1 MKKRLLAMLMVLS
14 MALSILPM
22 SAVAVGNGE
31 AREYQDQIVKQG
43 EEIVTSEGKV
53 KHSKIIQQT
62 GENTFGITLQ
72 VKTSEEIKEQVVSE
86 DAAVVL
92 VLDQSS
98 SMTYNNIKDLKEA
111 VYGFVDTL
119 TENVSATARREIA
132 IVMFGSNADT
142 ELFWTNAVTDRWKVN
157 QAVTGIEKTSNEGT
171 NIEGGLRLANNL
183 LNYDKIKDIQN
194 KYVIL
199 MTDGVPTFYVTDRNE
214 TSSMTKMTGSRGGG
228 SSAEHPD
235 WHDIYCTKG
244 WDDLGESDD
253 IPGQI
258 REKGAKLY
266 TVSYK
271 SSSIKNKKV
280 NGQTIDNW
288 LGSFADQHFQSNDD
302 ISLGLENIAQIIVNQ
317 AKAWIL
323 TDPMGEYIQ
332 FGLNEGIT
340 RVTNETQNIVRNPRK
355 YNTDTNTLIWD
366 LKNDSL
372 YEKETIGNVTWY
384 TYTLTY
390 SVTLNNLKEGF
401 SQNQNYDTN
410 GTTKLTYMVRD
421 EKGDLEPELYETE
434 LAVPQVKGFVGS
446 LEFTKVNAEKQPL
459 KGAEFTLKVDD
470 GNWQKKVA
478 SDNDG
483 KISFTDIP
491 SGHVYTLTE
500 TEAPEGYVAVEP
512 IDVTVS
518 YGEVTAKEIT
528 DGTLIDPVATGSLAI
543 SKKVTVGD
551 GLTPSPDTNFTF
563 SVQFGSELSGTY
575 ETKTTSEKGA
585 QEEKTGEL
593 TVTNGQATVTLQAD
607 QTITIQGLPAG
618 TTYTVTE
625 TEPGDG
631 FTQTTPDGAATGTIS
646 ADGTKTAAFTNT
658 YEVESASLTGS
669 TALQVKKE
677 IQGKAPETSYEWH
690 ENDSFTFT
698 ITAVTQ
704 DAPMPETEEIVI
716 SKDTTNH
723 TASFGDITYTKPGT
737 YKYEIREKN
746 SEIPGMSSDSRAY
759 QVQVVVKDTGTG
771 SLNVEKIMY
780 SLLAG
785 GSTTKYEYN
794 ENNPMTFVNTYDTA
808 TQRVIIRGTKTLTG
822 DTLAKDQFSFALTK
836 AEKVGSEGATV
847 PLPVI
852 DENSLEVGN
861 TVKNTEATANNI
873 FFGTITYDVQ
883 DAGTYKYYFQE
894 VVPEDEEPGMVYDD
908 EEKVVTVTVT
918 YDEGQGLNAIV
929 SVDAGDGTVTEKNA
943 SLTFRNVKKEATLG
957 GDGSTALTVNKTLT
971 GRGWLPTD
979 QFAFQLAAGDDDTSK
994 ALEDGIV
1001 KLENALGDAMVTT
1014 IPESKTIQAGN
1025 SVISNTKTGS
1035 FGDITFY
1042 ETGKYTFTVTEMKP
1056 GEGAIEGV
1064 TYSQAKYT
1072 VTVQVDENEDGTLA
1086 KPEVTVTQTTNDKG
1100 DAVSEVG
1107 ATTLQF
1113 TNTVAEKGN
1122 TKSVTTGTTE
1132 DPDGIDPDGKVAG
1145 VGDILTYTIQWVN
1158 DAVDKNGNAT
1168 AATVIV
1174 TDTIPEGTECVAD
1187 GGANY
1192 DDTAKTLTWT
1202 IDNAAANATGEVSFR
1217 VKVTE
1222 AAVKDDENNTIVNQ
1236 ADVKVGNNDPKQTTT
1251 TETYVPE
1258 KSITKYQ
1265 PKDGDAT
1272 EVPQTGLK
1280 VGDQLTYTISYKNT
1294 EDTEATVTIT
1304 DKVPTG
1310 TEFVSA
1316 DNDGALNKESGIVT
1330 WTLNKVQPGDTGEV
1344 TMTVKVV
1351 SGAEATVENTASV
1364 QIGQDGPTVS
1374 TNTESTKIDE
1384 SERTVTITPA
1394 DIIVYTGGDGYE
1406 SVVGNQSGAAR
1417 AGDDEETGDQSNG
1430 LPEPGYYIT
1439 LPDWLND
1446 QLNIQDDP
1454 TEEGATDLSKIL
1466 TFTYADE
1473 EQTREWSLALYYDD
1487 EDGTSYEETTVGDV
1501 TRNRY
1506 VYRMNP
1512 AVVGGEKIPVRV
1524 QFTPKGEEGGI
1535 PTLSDDFTL
1544 DLGTLYQQY
1553 DMTIYPGLLEQDLV
1567 EAQVKLNGGD
1577 NTETLPV
1584 KVGNGTLTVRGTT
1597 NGEVTT
1603 KVATTTD
1610 DVTKNTKTIDE
1621 TTGCTITAV
1630 ADADTQYVV
1639 NESHVTVEAES
1650 VHLLADE
1657 LSQGDTAEGDAAN
1670 ESQQIL
1676 KDYLVKNDQA
1686 ETDDHYIYQYLD
1698 LVDETNGRAWVTAD
1712 RPVDVYWKLPKGS
1725 DSNDDFKLVHF
1736 TGLDRQYDGDT
1747 ADLIGQE
1754 GYEVEAYTTSN
1765 GGLEIVT
1772 LDGEQ
1777 YLKFATKEFSPFVLV
1792 WDEVSNSSGG
1802 GGGGGNKPSLN
1813 TEDHYG
1819 YIVGYPVDYETGEP
1833 TDDQA
1838 RKPVKPQGKIT
1849 RAEVATIFFRML
1861 TDESRNAYWSQSNS
1875 FTDVAEDAWYN
1886 NAISTMA
1893 NAGILDGYED
1903 GSFHPN
1909 GYITRAEFATI
1920 AVRFFDLSY
1929 QGEDL
1934 FPDIDG
1940 HWAQDYIN
1948 QAADAGIIEGYPDGT
1963 FGPQKQITRAEAVT
1977 MVNRTLDRHPDQ
1989 DHFLEDM
1996 LVWPDNLDTEAW
2008 YYADIQEATNS
2019 HEYQVKKDAQGNE
2032 YEVWTKILP
2041 IRDWEALEKEWSD
2054 ANSSEN
2060 PGDVAG

>member
-1 MKKRLLAMLMVLS
+1 MTNG
-14 MALSILPM
+14 SI
-22 SAVAVGNGE
+22 
-31 AREYQDQIVKQG
+31 
-43 EEIVTSEGKV
+43 
-53 KHSKIIQQT
+53 
-62 GENTFGITLQ
+62 
-72 VKTSEEIKEQVVSE
+72 
-86 DAAVVL
+86 
-92 VLDQSS
+92 
-98 SMTYNNIKDLKEA
+98 
-111 VYGFVDTL
+111 
-119 TENVSATARREIA
+119 
-132 IVMFGSNADT
+132 
-142 ELFWTNAVTDRWKVN
+142 
-157 QAVTGIEKTSNEGT
+157 
-171 NIEGGLRLANNL
+171 
-183 LNYDKIKDIQN
+183 
-194 KYVIL
+194 
-199 MTDGVPTFYVTDRNE
+199 
-214 TSSMTKMTGSRGGG
+214 
-228 SSAEHPD
+228 
-235 WHDIYCTKG
+235 
-244 WDDLGESDD
+244 ESD
-253 IPGQI
+253 
-258 REKGAKLY
+258 
-266 TVSYK
+266 
-271 SSSIKNKKV
+271 
-280 NGQTIDNW
+280 
-288 LGSFADQHFQSNDD
+288 
-302 ISLGLENIAQIIVNQ
+302 
-317 AKAWIL
+317 
-323 TDPMGEYIQ
+323 
-332 FGLNEGIT
+332 
-340 RVTNETQNIVRNPRK
+340 
-355 YNTDTNTLIWD
+355 
-366 LKNDSL
+366 
-372 YEKETIGNVTWY
+372 
-384 TYTLTY
+384 
-390 SVTLNNLKEGF
+390 
-401 SQNQNYDTN
+401 
-410 GTTKLTYMVRD
+410 
-421 EKGDLEPELYETE
+421 
-434 LAVPQVKGFVGS
+434 
-446 LEFTKVNAEKQPL
+446 
-459 KGAEFTLKVDD
+459 
-470 GNWQKKVA
+470 
-478 SDNDG
+478 
-483 KISFTDIP
+483 P
-491 SGHVYTLTE
+491 S
-500 TEAPEGYVAVEP
+500 
-512 IDVTVS
+512 
-518 YGEVTAKEIT
+518 
-528 DGTLIDPVATGSLAI
+528 
-543 SKKVTVGD
+543 
-551 GLTPSPDTNFTF
+551 
-563 SVQFGSELSGTY
+563 
-575 ETKTTSEKGA
+575 
-585 QEEKTGEL
+585 
-593 TVTNGQATVTLQAD
+593 
-607 QTITIQGLPAG
+607 
-618 TTYTVTE
+618 
-625 TEPGDG
+625 
-631 FTQTTPDGAATGTIS
+631 
-646 ADGTKTAAFTNT
+646 
-658 YEVESASLTGS
+658 
-669 TALQVKKE
+669 
-677 IQGKAPETSYEWH
+677 
-690 ENDSFTFT
+690 
-698 ITAVTQ
+698 
-704 DAPMPETEEIVI
+704 
-716 SKDTTNH
+716 
-723 TASFGDITYTKPGT
+723 
-737 YKYEIREKN
+737 
-746 SEIPGMSSDSRAY
+746 
-759 QVQVVVKDTGTG
+759 
-771 SLNVEKIMY
+771 
-780 SLLAG
+780 
-785 GSTTKYEYN
+785 
-794 ENNPMTFVNTYDTA
+794 
-808 TQRVIIRGTKTLTG
+808 
-822 DTLAKDQFSFALTK
+822 
-836 AEKVGSEGATV
+836 
-847 PLPVI
+847 
-852 DENSLEVGN
+852 
-861 TVKNTEATANNI
+861 NI

-894 VVPEDEEPGMVYDD
+894 VVPEDKEPGMVYDE

-918 YDEGQGLNAIV
+918 YDEDKGLNAIV

-1158 DAVDKNGNAT
+1158 DAVDENGNAT
-1168 AATVIV
+1168 AATVTV
-1174 TDTIPEGTECVAD
+1174 TDTIPEGTEYVKNSAVN
-1187 GGANY
+1187 ATY
-1192 DDTAKTLTWT
+1192 DDTTKTLTWT
-1202 IDNAAANATGEVSFR
+1202 INNAAADATDEVSFQ

-1222 AAVKDDENNTIVNQ
+1222 AAVENKENTIKNQ
-1236 ADVKVGNNDPKQTTT
+1236 AAVKVGDNTPKQTTE

-1258 KSITKYQ
+1258 KSVTEYQ
-1265 PKDGDAT
+1265 PGTGDAAAT
-1272 EVPQTGLK
+1272 VPDTGLK
-1280 VGDQLTYTISYKNT
+1280 VGDQLTYTIFYKNT
-1294 EDTEATVTIT
+1294 ETDKANVTIADVVPAGTKLTEKPMADGATVTMYAD
-1304 DKVPTG
+1304 DKGETETNDPAAAKMVKWVIPEVEENAEG
-1310 TEFVSA
+1310 T
-1316 DNDGALNKESGIVT
+1316 
-1330 WTLNKVQPGDTGEV
+1330 V

-1374 TNTESTKIDE
+1374 TNTESTEIDE

-1394 DIIVYTGGDGYE
+1394 DIIVYTGGTGYE

-1417 AGDDEETGDQSNG
+1417 AGEDEETGGQSNG

-1466 TFTYADE
+1466 TFTYADDE
-1473 EQTREWSLALYYDD
+1473 EQTREWSLALYYDG
-1487 EDGTSYEETTVGDV
+1487 EDGTSYEETRVEGV

-1512 AVVGGEKIPVRV
+1512 AVVDGEKIPVRV
-1524 QFTPKGEEGGI
+1524 QFVPKNDPDGI

-1553 DMTIYPGLLEQDLV
+1553 SMTIYPGLLEQDLV
-1567 EAQVKLNGGD
+1567 EAQVKLNGED
-1577 NTETLPV
+1577 DTETLPV

-1610 DVTKNTKTIDE
+1610 AVAENENTIDDV
-1621 TTGCTITAV
+1621 TGCTITAV

-1639 NESHVTVEAES
+1639 NESHVTVEAEN

-1676 KDYLVKNDQA
+1676 KNYLVKKDQA

-1736 TGLDRQYDGDT
+1736 TGLDRQYDEETEG
-1747 ADLIGQE
+1747 LIGQE

-1792 WDEVSNSSGG
+1792 WDEVSNSS
-1802 GGGGGNKPSLN
+1802 GGGNKPSLN

-1861 TDESRNAYWSQSNS
+1861 TDESRNEYWSQSND
-1875 FTDVAEDAWYN
+1875 FTDVAADAWYN

-1977 MVNRTLDRHPDQ
+1977 MVNRTLDRHPDP

-2008 YYADIQEATNS
+2008 YYADMQEATNS
-2019 HEYQVKKDAQGNE
+2019 HEYQMKKDAQGNE

>member
-1 MKKRLLAMLMVLS
+1 MKNIDSV
-14 MALSILPM
+14 
-22 SAVAVGNGE
+22 VAVNEE
-31 AREYQDQIVKQG
+31 A
-43 EEIVTSEGKV
+43 
-53 KHSKIIQQT
+53 
-62 GENTFGITLQ
+62 
-72 VKTSEEIKEQVVSE
+72 
-86 DAAVVL
+86 
-92 VLDQSS
+92 
-98 SMTYNNIKDLKEA
+98 
-111 VYGFVDTL
+111 
-119 TENVSATARREIA
+119 
-132 IVMFGSNADT
+132 
-142 ELFWTNAVTDRWKVN
+142 
-157 QAVTGIEKTSNEGT
+157 
-171 NIEGGLRLANNL
+171 
-183 LNYDKIKDIQN
+183 
-194 KYVIL
+194 
-199 MTDGVPTFYVTDRNE
+199 
-214 TSSMTKMTGSRGGG
+214 
-228 SSAEHPD
+228 
-235 WHDIYCTKG
+235 
-244 WDDLGESDD
+244 
-253 IPGQI
+253 
-258 REKGAKLY
+258 
-266 TVSYK
+266 
-271 SSSIKNKKV
+271 
-280 NGQTIDNW
+280 
-288 LGSFADQHFQSNDD
+288 
-302 ISLGLENIAQIIVNQ
+302 
-317 AKAWIL
+317 
-323 TDPMGEYIQ
+323 
-332 FGLNEGIT
+332 
-340 RVTNETQNIVRNPRK
+340 
-355 YNTDTNTLIWD
+355 
-366 LKNDSL
+366 
-372 YEKETIGNVTWY
+372 
-384 TYTLTY
+384 TLTY
-390 SVTLNNLKEGF
+390 AV
-401 SQNQNYDTN
+401 QND
-410 GTTKLTYMVRD
+410 GTW
-421 EKGDLEPELYETE
+421 GDIQTGTF
-434 LAVPQVKGFVGS
+434 AVPQVKSFAGD
-446 LEFTKVNAEKQPL
+446 LIFTK
-459 KGAEFTLKVDD
+459 KG
-470 GNWQKKVA
+470 
-478 SDNDG
+478 SDG
-483 KISFTDIP
+483 KILEGAQFTLTCQDNRNWKREATSNESGEISFENIP

-500 TEAPEGYVAVEP
+500 TEAPEGYVEVTP
-512 IDVTVS
+512 IDVAVS
-518 YGEVTAKEIT
+518 YGEVTAEGIT

-631 FTQTTPDGAATGTIS
+631 FTQTAPDGAATGTIS

-677 IQGKAPETSYEWH
+677 IQGKAPETSYEWQ

-704 DAPMPETEEIVI
+704 DTPMPETEEIVI

-737 YKYEIREKN
+737 YKYEIKEKN

-771 SLNVEKIMY
+771 SLNEEKIMY

-794 ENNPMTFVNTYDTA
+794 ENNPMTFVNTYNTA
-808 TQRVIIRGTKTLTG
+808 TQQVIIRGTKTLIG

-836 AEKVGSEGATV
+836 AEKVGSEGATA

-852 DENSLEVGN
+852 DGDSLEVGEP
-861 TVKNTEATANNI
+861 VKNTAGTGNNI

-883 DAGTYKYYFQE
+883 DAGTYKYSFQE
-894 VVPEDEEPGMVYDD
+894 VVPADKEPGMVYDD

-918 YDEGQGLNAIV
+918 YDEGVLNATV
-929 SVDAGDGTVTEKNA
+929 SVDTGDGTAAGESA
-943 SLTFRNVKKEATLG
+943 SLTFHNVKKEATLD
-957 GDGSTALTVNKTLT
+957 GDGDAALTVKKTLT

-979 QFAFQLAAGDDDTSK
+979 QFTFQLAAEDDDTSQ
-994 ALEDGIV
+994 ALEDGTV

-1064 TYSQAKYT
+1064 TYSLAKYT

-1086 KPEVTVTQTTNDKG
+1086 DPVVTVTQTTDDKG

-1107 ATTLQF
+1107 ATTPQF

-1122 TKSVTTGTTE
+1122 TKSVTTGTEGTE
-1132 DPDGIDPDGKVAG
+1132 SYDPDGKVAG

-1158 DAVDKNGNAT
+1158 DAVDENGNAT
-1168 AATVIV
+1168 AATVTV
-1174 TDTIPEGTECVAD
+1174 TDTIPEGTEYVNNSAQNATYD
-1187 GGANY
+1187 G
-1192 DDTAKTLTWT
+1192 DTKTLTWT
-1202 IDNAAANATGEVSFR
+1202 IKNADPNATGTVSFR

-1222 AAVKDDENNTIVNQ
+1222 AAVKNDEDNTIENQ
-1236 ADVKVGNNDPKQTTT
+1236 ATVEVGDNESKQTTK

-1258 KSITKYQ
+1258 KSVTKYQ
-1265 PKDGDAT
+1265 PKDGDATT

-1294 EDTEATVTIT
+1294 EDTASMVTIT

-1316 DNDGALNKESGIVT
+1316 DNGGALDEESGIVA
-1330 WTLNKVQPGDTGEV
+1330 WTLNEVQPGATGEV

-1374 TNTESTKIDE
+1374 TNTESTEIDE

-1394 DIIVYTGGDGYE
+1394 DIIVYTGGTGYE

-1417 AGDDEETGDQSNG
+1417 AGEDEETGGQSNG

-1446 QLNIQDDP
+1446 QLNIKEDP

-1466 TFTYADE
+1466 TFTYADDE
-1473 EQTREWSLALYYDD
+1473 EQTREWSLALYYDG
-1487 EDGTSYEETTVGDV
+1487 EDGTSYEETRVEGV

-1512 AVVGGEKIPVRV
+1512 AVVDGEKIPVRV
-1524 QFTPKGEEGGI
+1524 QFVPKNDPDGI

-1553 DMTIYPGLLEQDLV
+1553 SMTIYPGLLEQDLV
-1567 EAQVKLNGGD
+1567 EAQVKLNGED
-1577 NTETLPV
+1577 DTETLPV

-1630 ADADTQYVV
+1630 ADADTQYVI
-1639 NESHVTVEAES
+1639 NDSHVTVEAEN

-1861 TDESRNAYWSQSNS
+1861 TDESRNEYWSQSNS
-1875 FTDVAEDAWYN
+1875 FTDVTADAWYN

-1977 MVNRTLDRHPDQ
+1977 MVNRTLDRHPDP

>member
-1 MKKRLLAMLMVLS
+1 M
-14 MALSILPM
+14 
-22 SAVAVGNGE
+22 
-31 AREYQDQIVKQG
+31 
-43 EEIVTSEGKV
+43 
-53 KHSKIIQQT
+53 
-62 GENTFGITLQ
+62 
-72 VKTSEEIKEQVVSE
+72 
-86 DAAVVL
+86 
-92 VLDQSS
+92 
-98 SMTYNNIKDLKEA
+98 
-111 VYGFVDTL
+111 
-119 TENVSATARREIA
+119 
-132 IVMFGSNADT
+132 
-142 ELFWTNAVTDRWKVN
+142 
-157 QAVTGIEKTSNEGT
+157 
-171 NIEGGLRLANNL
+171 
-183 LNYDKIKDIQN
+183 
-194 KYVIL
+194 
-199 MTDGVPTFYVTDRNE
+199 
-214 TSSMTKMTGSRGGG
+214 
-228 SSAEHPD
+228 
-235 WHDIYCTKG
+235 
-244 WDDLGESDD
+244 
-253 IPGQI
+253 
-258 REKGAKLY
+258 
-266 TVSYK
+266 
-271 SSSIKNKKV
+271 
-280 NGQTIDNW
+280 
-288 LGSFADQHFQSNDD
+288 
-302 ISLGLENIAQIIVNQ
+302 
-317 AKAWIL
+317 
-323 TDPMGEYIQ
+323 
-332 FGLNEGIT
+332 
-340 RVTNETQNIVRNPRK
+340 
-355 YNTDTNTLIWD
+355 
-366 LKNDSL
+366 
-372 YEKETIGNVTWY
+372 
-384 TYTLTY
+384 
-390 SVTLNNLKEGF
+390 
-401 SQNQNYDTN
+401 
-410 GTTKLTYMVRD
+410 
-421 EKGDLEPELYETE
+421 
-434 LAVPQVKGFVGS
+434 
-446 LEFTKVNAEKQPL
+446 
-459 KGAEFTLKVDD
+459 
-470 GNWQKKVA
+470 
-478 SDNDG
+478 
-483 KISFTDIP
+483 
-491 SGHVYTLTE
+491 
-500 TEAPEGYVAVEP
+500 
-512 IDVTVS
+512 
-518 YGEVTAKEIT
+518 
-528 DGTLIDPVATGSLAI
+528 
-543 SKKVTVGD
+543 
-551 GLTPSPDTNFTF
+551 
-563 SVQFGSELSGTY
+563 
-575 ETKTTSEKGA
+575 
-585 QEEKTGEL
+585 
-593 TVTNGQATVTLQAD
+593 
-607 QTITIQGLPAG
+607 
-618 TTYTVTE
+618 
-625 TEPGDG
+625 
-631 FTQTTPDGAATGTIS
+631 
-646 ADGTKTAAFTNT
+646 
-658 YEVESASLTGS
+658 
-669 TALQVKKE
+669 
-677 IQGKAPETSYEWH
+677 
-690 ENDSFTFT
+690 
-698 ITAVTQ
+698 
-704 DAPMPETEEIVI
+704 
-716 SKDTTNH
+716 
-723 TASFGDITYTKPGT
+723 
-737 YKYEIREKN
+737 
-746 SEIPGMSSDSRAY
+746 
-759 QVQVVVKDTGTG
+759 
-771 SLNVEKIMY
+771 
-780 SLLAG
+780 
-785 GSTTKYEYN
+785 
-794 ENNPMTFVNTYDTA
+794 
-808 TQRVIIRGTKTLTG
+808 
-822 DTLAKDQFSFALTK
+822 
-836 AEKVGSEGATV
+836 

-883 DAGTYKYYFQE
+883 DAGTYKYSFQE
-894 VVPEDEEPGMVYDD
+894 VVPEDKEPGMVYDE

-918 YDEGQGLNAIV
+918 YDEDKGLNAIV
-929 SVDAGDGTVTEKNA
+929 SVDAGDGTVTEENA

-979 QFAFQLAAGDDDTSK
+979 TFSFTLAANNDETKKAIAEGNVVLNGAQVDDDVMT
-994 ALEDGIV
+994 
-1001 KLENALGDAMVTT
+1001 TT
-1014 IPESKTIQAGN
+1014 ISGGPTL
-1025 SVISNTKTGS
+1025 TGS
-1035 FGDITFY
+1035 NSIMNAKTSAFEGITFY
-1042 ETGKYTFTVTEMKP
+1042 EKGTYKFLVQETAGV
-1056 GEGAIEGV
+1056 IEDV
-1064 TYSQAKYT
+1064 TYSQAAYT

-1158 DAVDKNGNAT
+1158 DAVDENGNAT

-1202 IDNAAANATGEVSFR
+1202 IDNAAASATGEVSFR

-1258 KSITKYQ
+1258 KSVTKYQ
-1265 PKDGDAT
+1265 PKDGDATT

-1553 DMTIYPGLLEQDLV
+1553 SMTIYPGLLEQDLV
-1567 EAQVKLNGGD
+1567 EAQVKLNGED
-1577 NTETLPV
+1577 DTETLPV

-1630 ADADTQYVV
+1630 ADADTQYVI
-1639 NESHVTVEAES
+1639 NDSHVTVEAEN

-1676 KDYLVKNDQA
+1676 KNYLVKNDQA

-1736 TGLDRQYDGDT
+1736 TGLDRQYDEETEG
-1747 ADLIGQE
+1747 LIGQE

-1819 YIVGYPVDYETGEP
+1819 YIVGYPVDYETGES

-1875 FTDVAEDAWYN
+1875 FTDVAADAWYN

-1920 AVRFFDLSY
+1920 AVRFFDLTY

-1940 HWAQDYIN
+1940 HWAQEYIN

-1977 MVNRTLDRHPDQ
+1977 MVNRTLDRHPDP

-2019 HEYQVKKDAQGNE
+2019 HEYQMKKDAQGNE

-2041 IRDWEALEKEWSD
+2041 IRDWEALEKAWSD

-2060 PGDVAG
+2060 PGDVV